1 MEIGDEAL
9 QAAESAL
16 MARYGERFD
25 IMARAILEAAA
36 PHIAAQAL
44 QEAATALELQPS
56 KLRHQYVA
64 ALRLYA
70 EEPWRLEA

>member
-36 PHIAAQAL
+36 PHIAAQAWD
-44 QEAATALELQPS
+44 EGMKAASSRMSSITGMTVSNPYRSPGA
-56 KLRHQYVA
+56 
-64 ALRLYA
+64 
-70 EEPWRLEA
+70 